1 MSIPGSRSKLQV
13 YLTSILIVVVSAV
26 VFSLH
31 SIQPVKFFAIL
42 SEMVVIG
49 VSLVAAYLLG
59 NRELHKGIPLGLI
72 FLSISTY
79 FDLLEALTET
89 RVYEFVSV
97 VLLVIGLPML
107 LISAFYHIK
116 ERKKRISEFRA
127 VVNNSLD
134 GILLLGL
141 SGEIL
146 HPNRAACSLL
156 GYSSDELMKKQVSD
170 LLSEDSE
177 KKFEKAKSSLFAGKN
192 AFQIELELIT
202 ARQFKLVAE
211 VNLVIG
217 RDTKEDPDSFLMT
230 FKDVT
235 HLRKIESTLI
245 EQNKFQRLLNE
256 LITEVLESDFD
267 EKTYRYFLMRCV
279 EVFPKADAAAF
290 LLKKEDNR
298 YHFVA
303 THNYDFEKL
312 KTVSFS
318 SDELI
323 QKGSG
328 DVVIIKDYSVD
339 YQMDGERLEKIIKGG
354 RLEEIKST
362 LSIPIK
368 IDDDIRMYFNL
379 DSFTSSTA
387 FDDKEVVNTAIG
399 FGKAISVLLW
409 RIQTVNELRRQ
420 RKLMEKL
427 SMEDH
432 LTGLPNRRAF
442 FDCAERQVEFSKRK
456 SEAMALLYLDLND
469 FKGVND
475 TLGHDVGDELLKSV
489 GKRLSTVCRKSDLIA
504 RMGGDE
510 FVYVLP
516 STGKKGSRE
525 AETRIHQAFEDPF
538 SVKGRSLKLTASV
551 GIAVFPDDGKT
562 IRELLIVADEKMY
575 ENKEKLSR
583 ESKRVTIT

>member
-1 MSIPGSRSKLQV
+1 
-13 YLTSILIVVVSAV
+13 
-26 VFSLH
+26 
-31 SIQPVKFFAIL
+31 
-42 SEMVVIG
+42 
-49 VSLVAAYLLG
+49 
-59 NRELHKGIPLGLI
+59 
-72 FLSISTY
+72 
-79 FDLLEALTET
+79 
-89 RVYEFVSV
+89 
-97 VLLVIGLPML
+97 ML

-442 FDCAERQVEFSKRK
+442 FDCAERQLEFSKRNC
-456 SEAMALLYLDLND
+456 EGMALLYLDLND

-475 TLGHDVGDELLKSV
+475 TLGHDVGDELLKRV
-489 GKRLSTVCRKSDLIA
+489 GKRLSTVCRRSDLIA

>member
-146 HPNRAACSLL
+146 YPNRAACSLL
-156 GYSSDELMKKQVSD
+156 GYSSEELMKKQVSD

>member
-1 MSIPGSRSKLQV
+1 MCIPGSRSKLQV

-427 SMEDH
+427 SLEDH

>member
-156 GYSSDELMKKQVSD
+156 GYSSEELMKKQVSD

>member
-1 MSIPGSRSKLQV
+1 LCIPGSRSKLQV

-427 SMEDH
+427 SLEDH

-489 GKRLSTVCRKSDLIA
+489 GKRLSTVCRRSDLIA

>member
-1 MSIPGSRSKLQV
+1 LSIPGSRSKLQV

-49 VSLVAAYLLG
+49 VSLVAVYLLG

-442 FDCAERQVEFSKRK
+442 FDCAERQLEFSKRNC
-456 SEAMALLYLDLND
+456 EGMALLYLDLND

-475 TLGHDVGDELLKSV
+475 TLGHDVGDELLKRV
-489 GKRLSTVCRKSDLIA
+489 GKRLSTVCRRSDLIA

>member
-1 MSIPGSRSKLQV
+1 MCIPGSRSKLQV

-427 SMEDH
+427 SLEDH

-489 GKRLSTVCRKSDLIA
+489 GKRLSTVCRRSDLIA

>member
-489 GKRLSTVCRKSDLIA
+489 GKRLSTVCRRSDLIA

>member
-79 FDLLEALTET
+79 FDLLEVLTET

>member
-1 MSIPGSRSKLQV
+1 MSIPGSKLQV
-13 YLTSILIVVVSAV
+13 YLTSILIVVVSVV

-31 SIQPVKFFAIL
+31 SVQPVKFFAIL

-79 FDLLEALTET
+79 FDLLEALTGT
-89 RVYEFVSV
+89 RFYEFVSV
-97 VLLVIGLPML
+97 VLLVIGFPML
-107 LISAFYHIK
+107 LISAVHHIK
-116 ERKKRISEFRA
+116 ERKKRISEFGA
-127 VVNNSLD
+127 VVDNSLD
-134 GILLLGL
+134 GILLMGL

-146 HPNRAACSLL
+146 YPNRAACSLL
-156 GYSSDELMKKQVSD
+156 GYSNEELVKMKVSD
-170 LLSEDSE
+170 VLSEDSE
-177 KKFEKAKSSLFAGKN
+177 KRFEKAKVSLFAGKN
-192 AFQIELELIT
+192 ACQTELEFVNVG
-202 ARQFKLVAE
+202 QYKLVAE

-217 RDTKEDPDSFLMT
+217 RDTEEDPDSFIMT

-235 HLRKIESTLI
+235 HLRKIESALI

-267 EKTYRYFLMRCV
+267 EKTYNYFLMRCI
-279 EVFPKADAAAF
+279 EVFPRADAAAF
-290 LLKKEDNR
+290 LLKEEDNR

-303 THNYDFEKL
+303 THNYDFEEL

-318 SDELI
+318 SEELI
-323 QKGSG
+323 QKGSD

-339 YQMDGERLEKIIKGG
+339 YHMDGERLEKIIKGG

-409 RIQTVNELRRQ
+409 RIQTVNELRGQ

-442 FDCAERQVEFSKRK
+442 FDCAGRQLEFSKRNY
-456 SEAMALLYLDLND
+456 EDMALLYLDLND

-475 TLGHDVGDELLKSV
+475 TLGHDFGDELLKRV

-510 FVYVLP
+510 FVYILP
-516 STGKKGSRE
+516 STGKEGSRE
-525 AETRIHQAFEDPF
+525 AEMRIHKAFENPF
-538 SVKGRSLKLTASV
+538 SIKGRNLKLTASV
-551 GIAVFPDDGKT
+551 GVAVFPDDGKS

-575 ENKEKLSR
+575 ENKENLSR

>member
-79 FDLLEALTET
+79 FDLLEVLTET

-156 GYSSDELMKKQVSD
+156 GYSSEELMKKQVSD

-489 GKRLSTVCRKSDLIA
+489 GKRLSTVCRRSDLIA

>member
-1 MSIPGSRSKLQV
+1 MCIPGSRSKLQV

>member
-1 MSIPGSRSKLQV
+1 MCIPGSRSKLQV

-489 GKRLSTVCRKSDLIA
+489 GKRLSTVCRRSDLIA

>member
-49 VSLVAAYLLG
+49 VSLVAVYLLG

-442 FDCAERQVEFSKRK
+442 FDCAERQLEFSKRNC
-456 SEAMALLYLDLND
+456 EGMALLYLDLND

-475 TLGHDVGDELLKSV
+475 TLGHDVGDELLKRV
-489 GKRLSTVCRKSDLIA
+489 GKRLSTVCRRSDLIA